1 MSAPLASTVPP
12 NDIRPAA
19 EFTSNALTVQTLR
32 AGDEPEVLTFLAR
45 RPLYTVVMAG
55 FVSDNGLESSL
66 NRGVFYGCRGPEGR
80 LEGVALLGHATLM
93 EARAPAVLDAFGR
106 FAQALPRPHVI
117 MGEQQVVAR
126 FWRGYADAGAAP
138 RLSCRELLFEQRR
151 PVGGR
156 AAVTDLRLATP
167 DDLNGVMEV
176 QARMAFEECGVNPL
190 RTDPVGFR
198 ERCRRRIEKGRV
210 WVVSRCGRLVFK
222 ADAIADTPE
231 IIYLEGVH
239 VRPDSRGEG
248 LGLDCLSQLGRTLLA
263 KSASICL
270 VVKEGRTEAQ
280 DFYRKAGYEF
290 RCYYDTIYPAK

>member
-19 EFTSNALTVQTLR
+19 EVTHNALTVQALR
-32 AGDEPEVLTFLAR
+32 AGDEPEVLAFLAR

-55 FVSDNGLESSL
+55 FVSDNGLASPL
-66 NRGVFYGCRGPEGR
+66 NRGAFYGCRGPEGR

-93 EARAPAVLDAFGR
+93 EARADAVLDAFGR
-106 FAQALPRPHVI
+106 FARALPRPHVI

-126 FWRGYADAGAAP
+126 FWRGYAAAGAAP
-138 RLSCRELLFEQRR
+138 RLSCRELLFEQRLPAR
-151 PVGGR
+151 GR
-156 AAVTDLRLATP
+156 AAVADLRLATA
-167 DDLNGVMEV
+167 DDLDGVMEG

-190 RTDPVGFR
+190 RADPVGFR

-210 WVVSRCGRLVFK
+210 WVVSRGGRLVFK
-222 ADAIADTPE
+222 ADAIAETPE
-231 IIYLEGVH
+231 VVYLEGVH

-263 KSASICL
+263 RSDSICL

-290 RCYYDTIYPAK
+290 RCYYDTVYPAA